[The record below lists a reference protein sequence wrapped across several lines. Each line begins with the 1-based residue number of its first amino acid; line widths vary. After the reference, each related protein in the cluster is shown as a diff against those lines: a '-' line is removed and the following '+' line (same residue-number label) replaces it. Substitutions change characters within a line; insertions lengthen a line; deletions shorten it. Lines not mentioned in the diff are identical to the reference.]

1 MCGAKGLLSPARKR
15 VLTRSGS
22 LSGLDFCQVGNFVLH
37 GVETC
42 QEDRLLVFLP
52 FLEHGYQ
59 EGAMYAAL
67 RDEFVLPEA
76 GGIVL
81 QAGRVR
87 VGYGELVGAD
97 GAGFLGLFPASCK
110 ARG

>member
-1 MCGAKGLLSPARKR
+1 
-15 VLTRSGS
+15 
-22 LSGLDFCQVGNFVLH
+22 
-37 GVETC
+37 
-42 QEDRLLVFLP
+42 
-52 FLEHGYQ
+52 
-59 EGAMYAAL
+59 MYAAL

-97 GAGFLGLFPASCK
+97 GTGFLGLFPASCK

>member
-1 MCGAKGLLSPARKR
+1 MRGKGIFVPREEAGLN
-15 VLTRSGS
+15 S
-22 LSGLDFCQVGNFVLH
+22 LWQLVGVGFRQVADFVLH
-37 GVETC
+37 GVDTC

-52 FLEHGYQ
+52 FLELGYQ
-59 EGAMYAAL
+59 VGAMYAAL

-87 VGYGELVGAD
+87 VGYGEFVRAD